1 MAGSVHPRR
10 TRVVSALRGGILAP
24 MPSLRTLPR
33 DLQTFAKYHLVR
45 RSVTYPAQ
53 EDTLGIVPLAFDLDA
68 YVARLRAYDP
78 ARFEV
83 TTEASIDYCGRAHPI
98 LSLRSRAPAEKTL
111 LVLAGVHGNEH
122 AGLLAVP
129 RILDAW
135 ATLTVRLVVVT
146 PVNPVGAA
154 ELSRYNAEGY
164 DVNRDFVRFATPEAR
179 VVRAV
184 HERERPDFV
193 VSLHEGP
200 QDATFFFA
208 NRFVDDARARLLLD
222 ALAAGGTLLAE
233 KDYFGM
239 RLDPPGLSPSSP
251 ANRALMKL
259 WASTLRMKTS
269 IAYAEDRGVPEVLLE
284 SSWRLADEATRVRA
298 HVDLVAAVAKTLA

>member
-1 MAGSVHPRR
+1 
-10 TRVVSALRGGILAP
+10 

-33 DLQTFAKYHLVR
+33 DLRTFAKYHLVR

-53 EDTLGIVPLAFDLDA
+53 EETLGIVPLAFDLDT
-68 YVARLRAYDP
+68 YVARIRAHDP

-83 TTEASIDYCGRAHPI
+83 TTEATVDYRGRAHPI
-98 LSLRSRAPAEKTL
+98 LSLRSRAPAKKTL

-122 AGLLAVP
+122 AGLLAIP
-129 RILDAW
+129 RVLEAW
-135 ATLTVRLVVVT
+135 EAGGREGVRLVVVT

-179 VVRAV
+179 AVRAV

-208 NRFVDDARARLLLD
+208 NRLVDDKLARTLLE
-222 ALAAGGTLLAE
+222 ALAAGGTVLAE

-259 WASTLRMKTS
+259 WASTLKMKTS

-284 SSWRLADEATRVRA
+284 SSWRLADEAARVRA
-298 HVDLVAAVAKTLA
+298 HVDLVVAVARTLA